1 VPPSIEKI
9 FEIDNIPEDDD
20 LVEAD
25 DPEYIV
31 NISQNQSILQDLHEL
46 TGSTNISP
54 LKFSYQ
60 KRKYKDFKEAFKKR
74 YKEILAPGQE
84 KELSVLTSSSESDEE
99 EVPSDLKFLLQAYVR
114 AETEKQK
121 TLILSAVPKDNYS
134 QADIMRYFSCSKHR
148 VQMAR
153 KWQIEE
159 GALNYK
165 VKRHNFRNKLN
176 MDSAE
181 HFLTFLFEGGD
192 LIQDVAYGVSNMA
205 FDYGTKQ
212 ILPKSILKLSRSHT
226 ITEYKKHCEYF
237 RFEPLSTSTL
247 WQILSAIKPG
257 QKHAIA
263 GLDNITTSGIS
274 GFKALKQTIIELD
287 LDKETKASLQKD
299 LESSKRYLYLYIKV
313 HYILSTVSKIAA
325 SLLTVFILLSSTKK
339 MRKSARP

>member
-1 VPPSIEKI
+1 MIQGNKYYKECLRAATSDMYNTINKQFPLKFLMFGNLCLHPSKKL

-60 KRKYKDFKEAFKKR
+60 KRKYKDFKEAFKNR

-84 KELSVLTSSSESDEE
+84 KELSVLISSSESDEE
-99 EVPSDLKFLLQAYVR
+99 EVTSDLKFLLQAYVK

-153 KWQIEE
+153 KWQVEE

-181 HFLTFLFEGGD
+181 HFLTFLFEGGSNLS
-192 LIQDVAYGVSNMA
+192 LI
-205 FDYGTKQ
+205 F
-212 ILPKSILKLSRSHT
+212 L
-226 ITEYKKHCEYF
+226 
-237 RFEPLSTSTL
+237 
-247 WQILSAIKPG
+247 
-257 QKHAIA
+257 
-263 GLDNITTSGIS
+263 
-274 GFKALKQTIIELD
+274 
-287 LDKETKASLQKD
+287 
-299 LESSKRYLYLYIKV
+299 
-313 HYILSTVSKIAA
+313 
-325 SLLTVFILLSSTKK
+325 
-339 MRKSARP
+339 